1 MLFSTCPVR
10 EYRRFRRC
18 EFARSDRESRM
29 DLNGS
34 REVRVLKRSVV
45 SLIVAV
51 AVLGVPVAEAQ
62 RSGQNASISIGVVK
76 KVENIN
82 LQSQV
87 APAGALM
94 GGMLAY
100 KSTGSSRSSTT
111 KWGRAAAGAVAG
123 GAIARAAEGDL
134 SGKVY
139 TVDLG
144 GGRMIQVVS
153 DQTEI
158 RQGDC
163 VIVEEVKGQ
172 ANVRRADPAAC
183 QPESASVIASADV
196 QEELQEEAA
205 ECVAAKEALLAAE
218 TEEQFDLAQR
228 KMAIFCND

>member
-1 MLFSTCPVR
+1 MKRHITSIVVITMV
-10 EYRRFRRC
+10 
-18 EFARSDRESRM
+18 AA
-29 DLNGS
+29 GS
-34 REVRVLKRSVV
+34 VL
-45 SLIVAV
+45 
-51 AVLGVPVAEAQ
+51 AQ
-62 RSGQNASISIGVVK
+62 RSGQNASISIGTVT

-82 LQSQV
+82 LQSQA
-87 APAGALM
+87 APAGALV

-100 KSTGSSRSSTT
+100 KSTGGSKSSTT

-134 SGKVY
+134 SGKLY

-144 GGRMIQVVS
+144 GGRMMQVVS

-183 QPESASVIASADV
+183 QPESAPVIASADV
-196 QEELQEEAA
+196 QEELQEEAE
-205 ECVAAKEALLAAE
+205 ECVAAKEGVLAAE
-218 TEEQFDLAQR
+218 TEEQFELAKR
-228 KMAIFCND
+228 KMAIFCNE